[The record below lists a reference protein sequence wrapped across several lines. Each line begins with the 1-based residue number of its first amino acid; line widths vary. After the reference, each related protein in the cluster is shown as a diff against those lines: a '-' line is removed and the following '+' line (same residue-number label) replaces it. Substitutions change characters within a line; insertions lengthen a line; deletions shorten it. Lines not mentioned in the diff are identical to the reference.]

1 MALIEVNFISKAL
14 LRTVSFRAILP
25 LDKIPLG
32 GQAGV
37 VGRGEKK
44 SFKTLYLL
52 HGGYGNDTDYISGTR
67 IQRWAEER
75 NLAVI
80 MPAGENHFYLDQED
94 TQEYY
99 GQFVGK
105 ELVEFTRQLFP
116 LSEKREDTFIAGL
129 SMGGYGAL
137 VNGLKYADT
146 FGAIGLFS
154 AGIIL
159 EDILEETDFIKRI
172 GWKKPFWER
181 IFGPKETLQG
191 SDRDYYALLQKLQ
204 EEKRDIPK
212 LYMAIGTSDFLYKR
226 NQELRHF
233 LEEHQIPLTYEE
245 GEGGHEWDF
254 WDRYVK
260 EFLEWLP
267 LDDAWQGLNSGNVRK

>member
-25 LDKIPLG
+25 LDKIPLDRKG
-32 GQAGV
+32 TEAEK
-37 VGRGEKK
+37 EKK
-44 SFKTLYLL
+44 TFKTLYLL

-154 AGIIL
+154 AGVIL
-159 EDILEETDFIKRI
+159 EDILEETDFIRRV
-172 GWKKPFWER
+172 GWKRPFWER
-181 IFGPKETLQG
+181 VFGPKEALRG
-191 SDRDYYALLQKLQ
+191 SDRDYYALLRKLQ
-204 EEKRDIPK
+204 EEKKEIPQIFI
-212 LYMAIGTSDFLYKR
+212 AIGTSDSLYKR
-226 NQELRHF
+226 NQEFKQF
-233 LEEHQIPLTYEE
+233 LEEQQVSFTYRED
-245 GEGGHEWDF
+245 EGGHEWDF
-254 WDRYVK
+254 WDRYIK

-267 LDDAWQGLNSGNVRK
+267 LEAKWQGLNSGNVRK